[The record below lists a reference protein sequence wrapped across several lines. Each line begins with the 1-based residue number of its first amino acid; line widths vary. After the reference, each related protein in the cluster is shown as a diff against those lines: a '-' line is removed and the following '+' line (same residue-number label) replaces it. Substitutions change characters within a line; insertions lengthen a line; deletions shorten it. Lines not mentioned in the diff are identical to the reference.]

1 MITIFCSCAGLWR
14 ELMLEHVDMGVGSL
28 AASVHRFM
36 NLDHSVSYASESI
49 AWCVPRALIK
59 PRWLS
64 IFNIFTAESWLFV
77 MLTYVTV
84 AFFTWALTYWH
95 SSESTAYRS
104 PSSCFVN
111 MLAVLIS
118 VSVKSKPRLHSVQI
132 LFLVWCGFS
141 LILTAV
147 YQTYLIKYLVKPAYD
162 TQIKTIEE
170 VFKASIPFGYLH
182 VSRLYF
188 SRTSNDW
195 IQQKL
200 VRDAIICY
208 DADECLYNVAIARK
222 YAFAVPRLYLMYTES
237 KYRDHDG
244 KSLLYAFK
252 EDYVFYPIHMYTYK
266 GFPLLNRINKLISN
280 VQQTGI
286 QAKWESDLKRMFSQ
300 KSESHHHV
308 NNQKENVDVLTL
320 EHLQGAFIVFALGI
334 AFAMVAFLLELTVHR
349 IQYRHIHR
357 PFLK

>member
-1 MITIFCSCAGLWR
+1 M
-14 ELMLEHVDMGVGSL
+14 EHVDMGVGSL
-28 AASVHRFM
+28 AATVNRFTY
-36 NLDHSVSYASESI
+36 LDYSLAYAFDSI

-64 IFNIFTAESWLFV
+64 IFNIFTADSWLTV
-77 MLTYVTV
+77 MLTYITV

-104 PSSCFVN
+104 PSSCFLN

-132 LFLVWCGFS
+132 LFLIWCGFS
-141 LILTAV
+141 LNLTAV
-147 YQTYLIKYLVKPAYD
+147 YQTYLINYLVKPAYD

-170 VFKASIPFGYLH
+170 VFKARIPFGYLH

-188 SRTSNDW
+188 SKTSDDW

-200 VRDAIICY
+200 LRDAIICY
-208 DADECLYNVAIARK
+208 DADECLNKVAIARK

-252 EDYVFYPIHMYTYK
+252 ENLVSYPIHMYTYK
-266 GFPLLNRINKLISN
+266 GFPLLNRMNQLISN

-300 KSESHHHV
+300 KSDSHHQV
-308 NNQKENVDVLTL
+308 NDQYENANVLTL
-320 EHLQGAFIVFALGI
+320 EHLQGAFIVFALGTG
-334 AFAMVAFLLELTVHR
+334 FAMVAFLLELLVYR
-349 IQYRHIHR
+349 IQYHHIQI
-357 PFLK
+357 PFFK